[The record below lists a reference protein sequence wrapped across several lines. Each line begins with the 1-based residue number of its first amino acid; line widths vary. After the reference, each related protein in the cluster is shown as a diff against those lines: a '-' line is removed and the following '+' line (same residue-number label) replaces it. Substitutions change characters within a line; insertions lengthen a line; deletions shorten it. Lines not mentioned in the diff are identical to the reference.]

1 MASVNDLI
9 LESNLGRGY
18 ILQCLLKSFK
28 FIYKLLTGTLMLL
41 VSPETSFQR

>member
-28 FIYKLLTGTLMLL
+28 YLY
-41 VSPETSFQR
+41 ENC